1 MVRPVDVHHSS
12 LCLLL
17 PIVLMVESGS
27 IAVALILL
35 FQLPVKDGIHLTLLF
50 DVDVM
55 PVESILVSV
64 GISPLDPPRRVVPRT
79 LLIRLDVL
87 II

>member
-1 MVRPVDVHHSS
+1 MYHSS
-12 LCLLL
+12 FCLLL
-17 PIVLMVESGS
+17 AIVLMVESGS

-35 FQLPVKDGIHLTLLF
+35 FQLPVKHGIHLTLLF

-64 GISPLDPPRRVVPRT
+64 DISPLDPPRRVVPRI
-79 LLIRLDVL
+79 LLMRLDVL
-87 II
+87 IT